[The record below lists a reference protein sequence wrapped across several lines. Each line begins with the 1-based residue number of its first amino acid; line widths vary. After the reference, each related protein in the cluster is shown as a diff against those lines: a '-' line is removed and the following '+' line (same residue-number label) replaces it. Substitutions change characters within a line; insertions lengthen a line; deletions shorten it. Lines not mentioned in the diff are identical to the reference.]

1 MTVEEKCSNFCAKIP
16 INWGVG
22 GGVAWGVG
30 GRSPFTLR
38 ECIQQ
43 ALHCSG
49 LSLGAR
55 VQAKTAVGSGW
66 L

>member
-1 MTVEEKCSNFCAKIP
+1 MTVEKKCSNFLCEKSQLT
-16 INWGVG
+16 GR
-22 GGVAWGVG
+22 VALGVG

-49 LSLGAR
+49 LSLGAQI
-55 VQAKTAVGSGW
+55 QAKMAVGGGW